1 MSKSLI
7 MSLAAKEKLR
17 LKKEGEDPE
26 YDQFIKEFNAM
37 SDEMF
42 EAVLQ
47 KQLEESEHYFGKLK

>member
-7 MSLAAKEKLR
+7 MSLAAKKKMR
-17 LKKEGEDPE
+17 LKKEGEDQE
-26 YDQFIKEFNAM
+26 YDQFVKEFNAM
-37 SDEMF
+37 SDEMY